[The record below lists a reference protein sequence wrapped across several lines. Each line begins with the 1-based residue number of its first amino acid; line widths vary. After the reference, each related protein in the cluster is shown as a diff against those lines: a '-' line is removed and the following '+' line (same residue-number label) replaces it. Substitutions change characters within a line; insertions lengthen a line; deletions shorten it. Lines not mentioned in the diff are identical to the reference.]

1 MSCVLVWRVSRAR
14 LRAVAAFSSNE
25 TDTRTRREWC
35 DVNTINTTPNTAPH
49 SGGRNGSEPLRKTE
63 PLHKSC
69 RTVLLGAGLEC
80 SGPLGLAS
88 RRARKATQMPRYT
101 SLHFTSLHSLHF
113 TSLHFTS
120 LHTHTDANQPTQR
133 DNGDTICWQVPY
145 TQLNAVHTRYT
156 NRRVE
161 SSATTVTEFNHPAFR
176 TQRRRKTHIL
186 HGRLTCSQT
195 VRKETPREPMKASAR
210 P

>member
-35 DVNTINTTPNTAPH
+35 DVNTINTTANTAPH

-101 SLHFTSLHSLHF
+101 HR
-113 TSLHFTS
+113 
-120 LHTHTDANQPTQR
+120 DANQPTQR